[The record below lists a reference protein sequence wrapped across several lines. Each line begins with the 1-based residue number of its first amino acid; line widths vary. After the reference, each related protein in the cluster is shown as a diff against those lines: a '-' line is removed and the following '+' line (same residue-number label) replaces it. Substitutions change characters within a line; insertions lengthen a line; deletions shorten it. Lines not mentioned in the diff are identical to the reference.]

1 MSWKEDILREF
12 GISLKQDY
20 PELTY
25 ILIFYFS
32 LRDFF
37 NPKTHTYATNS
48 TDDTVQQLQ

>member
-37 NPKTHTYATNS
+37 NPKNILTF
-48 TDDTVQQLQ
+48 VQRKVIS